1 VGGYSAAPRIG
12 AVEEGWPEVN
22 LFDFPNAS
30 APAPGQPS
38 STAPIRGAAE

>member
-1 VGGYSAAPRIG
+1 MTDRSAPDMNQ
-12 AVEEGWPEVN
+12 VN

-38 STAPIRGAAE
+38 SMAPIRGAAE